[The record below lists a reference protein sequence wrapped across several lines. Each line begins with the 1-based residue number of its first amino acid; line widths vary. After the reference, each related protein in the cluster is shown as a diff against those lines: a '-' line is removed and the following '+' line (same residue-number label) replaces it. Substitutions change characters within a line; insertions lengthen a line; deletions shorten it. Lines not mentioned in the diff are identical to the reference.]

1 MVQETTIKTLKFSM
15 FKGIYEL
22 TIDLKDRTV
31 ISSMNEGKKSTIY
44 NGWNWLITGKDQ
56 FDRQDYEI
64 KPNKFGVNLY
74 DRPQCSV
81 EAVIL
86 VNGVEHT
93 IKRTYLEVWTKKRG
107 DEMEVMTG
115 HTTKYFLDAPLGTEK
130 AFKAA
135 IEELLP
141 QEAMFKLMSSVSHFH
156 STKIGE
162 SGRRDILLSLVPKPS
177 NTTVIGL
184 MQDDNV
190 TGISELTTML
200 NQGRDAK
207 QIKAIVDAKR
217 TELTKQIKEIAPRID
232 ECNKGLVICEPL
244 GIILSEKALVD
255 HSLLEVQSQLN
266 DSAKA
271 LSAANDENNNEI
283 IRLNGEVFK
292 IELEKKGFIQSET
305 QKAKDLFNAELANYN
320 AKEKKKRTFENQG
333 GTFEITETLKSTQ
346 LASKLSELRD
356 EQSVKGAEYLE
367 LANSEF
373 EMSQDATVWV
383 CPTCKRVHDQ
393 DKLDSIEEEMQG
405 NFNANK
411 AKKLKLMVDVAANL
425 KEQITQVKN
434 QIIENDNLILKS
446 QSDYKEV
453 CEWLLVNQRPVFV
466 EPVIIT
472 DSFDNQISDLNA
484 QIAEL
489 KTKVLEVD
497 NSALEAQK
505 EALQKEL
512 DGLNA
517 IVLQINANKKTLDR
531 IEELKATSKALNS
544 ELAGFEKI
552 GYAMSKYNEYFVRSI
567 EKDIN
572 AKFKTVSF
580 SMFKTNITTGEV
592 VPCCQTLVDGVDY
605 YSANNAGQINAGLEI
620 ISVLSKH
627 YGVKLPV
634 FVDNAEGVNNLVQ
647 MDTQLIELVVTTEPL
662 KVSYK

>member
-1 MVQETTIKTLKFSM
+1 MAQETTIKTLKFFM

-22 TIDLKDRTV
+22 TINLKDRTV

-93 IKRTYLEVWTKKRG
+93 IKRTYMEVWTKKRG
-107 DEMEVMTG
+107 DETEVMTG

-177 NTTVIGL
+177 NDTVIGL

-190 TGISELTTML
+190 TGIVELTTML
-200 NQGRDAK
+200 NQGRDTK

-217 TELTKQIKEIAPRID
+217 TELTRQIKEIAPRID
-232 ECNKGLVICEPL
+232 ECNKSLVECESL
-244 GIILSEKALVD
+244 EVVEAQKTVINEQLSEVTG
-255 HSLLEVQSQLN
+255 QLN

-271 LSAANDENNNEI
+271 LSAANDDNNKEI
-283 IRLNGEVFK
+283 IRLSSEVFK
-292 IELEKKGFIQSET
+292 IELEKKGFIQAET
-305 QKAKDLFNAELANYN
+305 QKSKDLFNTELASYN
-320 AKEKKKRTFENQG
+320 AKEKKKRAFENQG
-333 GTFEITETLKSTQ
+333 GVFEITETLKSTQ
-346 LASKLSELRD
+346 LASKLAELRE
-356 EQSVKGAEYLE
+356 EQSVKGSEYLE

-373 EMSQDATVWV
+373 EMSQDATV
-383 CPTCKRVHDQ
+383 CPTCNRVHDQ

-411 AKKLKLMVDVAANL
+411 AKKLKAMAEDAANL
-425 KEQITQVKN
+425 KEQIAQIKN

-446 QSDYKEV
+446 QADHKEV
-453 CEWLLVNQRPVFV
+453 CEWLLANQRPVFI

-472 DSFDNQISDLNA
+472 DSFDTQISDLNA

-489 KTKVLEVD
+489 KAKVLEVD
-497 NSALEAQK
+497 NSALEAKK
-505 EALQKEL
+505 EALTKEL

-531 IEELKATSKALNS
+531 IEELKATSKSLNS

-580 SMFKTNITTGEV
+580 SMFKTNITTGEA
-592 VPCCQTLVDGVDY
+592 VPCCQTLVGGVDY

-627 YGVKLPV
+627 YEVKLPV

-662 KVSYK
+662 KISYK